1 MTDNNAV
8 HLFKANQFIAK
19 DKGCPKYFIGIIE
32 RETPKAFKISG
43 KGVMLKKKMG
53 ICSLCG
59 RKLTNANSIVLGI
72 GPICAVNNGIDIL
85 SGFTDKDIE
94 KELHKI
100 NINSWFPKSCI
111 EIQDVKNVD
120 SMPVFEKDKE
130 TLTKNEKAPKI
141 EKKATKK
148 GDKLVITFPF
158 DPQTLIQVKSLSGR
172 RYQKEPSP
180 HWICPD
186 TIENRTELKS
196 YGFDVPDSEKIEESN
211 NSEKEN
217 KMVPKFPAHLDKV
230 LFPYQKEGVKFL
242 FNNKGRA
249 LIGDEQGLGKAQPL
263 YSIVYTDNGPKKMK
277 NIKKGDKVF
286 SSDGKIHN
294 VIGTYYKGTKK
305 IYKVTF
311 TDGST
316 THCCDEHLW
325 VYMTDNHKRRNQGWH
340 TDKLKRIKELK
351 TPKWI
356 PITKPLKYPKQNY
369 KIHPYTLGVL
379 LGDGYLTGYSI
390 GLSVANIDS
399 DIIKYIK
406 KESKDLFQIGY
417 INEFE
422 NHNNYLLKG
431 FKYKNN
437 PLLNEIRKLDLRK
450 KSKKKFIPKQY
461 LIGSVKQRK
470 ELLAGLL
477 DTDGSCQVKE
487 NGSCSVSFS
496 TKSIKLAYGV
506 RDLVMSLGGRSK
518 IHKYNRK
525 KEGKGIIYNVNIFV
539 MFNPFKT
546 KRKKDS
552 WIKPTGSK
560 PSRYFKSIK
569 YLGKKKCKCIAVD
582 SPNHTYLTDNYIVT
596 HNTIQSITYSIMDT
610 EIKKILIICPASL
623 KLNWMKEYNTWAS
636 DFNLWI
642 LQGKPNGLEKKAK
655 IGFSDLNKFQIV
667 SNKTA
672 KRDIVIINWDII
684 GNKQTK
690 VKGKKKPVEHLYTGW
705 VDYLIDMNFD
715 LVIAD
720 EIHFAKNPQA
730 QRTKAIQKIGKRVQ
744 KFIPMSGTPITN
756 RPIEFWTCLN
766 LLNSGIFNSYWN
778 YAKKYCGARHNG
790 YGWDFSGN
798 SNTKQLNEILKTVMI
813 RRLKKDVLKELPDKI
828 HSVVPMEIN
837 NRKEYQ
843 FAEDNLISYLKE
855 TQGQKAADK
864 AKQAETL
871 VKIEN
876 LKQLTVK
883 GKINSCINW
892 IKDYL
897 ESNDKLVVFCHH
909 KETIKTLESNFKKIS
924 VTVDGSTKNEDRQK
938 AVDLFQNNP
947 DIKLFFGNIK
957 AAGTGLTLTEAN
969 GLCFIEF
976 GWTPGE
982 VDQCSDR
989 IHRIGQKADCVNIYY
1004 LVGDKTI
1011 DIDIMKMLDEKRKV
1025 LDSVLDGKKEESIS
1039 LINMLLEKGEK

>member
-8 HLFKANQFIAK
+8 HLFKANQFIVK

-59 RKLTNANSIVLGI
+59 KKLTNANSIVLGI

-111 EIQDVKNVD
+111 KIQDVKNVD
-120 SMPVFEKDKE
+120 SMPVFEKGNE
-130 TLTKNEKAPKI
+130 TPTKDEKTPEI

-186 TIENRTELKS
+186 TIENRTELNS
-196 YGFDVPDSEKIEESN
+196 YGFNIPDSEKIEEPN
-211 NSEKEN
+211 NSEKKN
-217 KMVPKFPAHLDKV
+217 KMVTKFPSHLDKV
-230 LFPYQKEGVKFL
+230 LFPYQKEGVQFL
-242 FNNKGRA
+242 FNNDGRA
-249 LIGDEQGLGKAQPL
+249 LIGDEQGLGK
-263 YSIVYTDNGPKKMK
+263 
-277 NIKKGDKVF
+277 
-286 SSDGKIHN
+286 
-294 VIGTYYKGTKK
+294 
-305 IYKVTF
+305 
-311 TDGST
+311 
-316 THCCDEHLW
+316 
-325 VYMTDNHKRRNQGWH
+325 
-340 TDKLKRIKELK
+340 
-351 TPKWI
+351 
-356 PITKPLKYPKQNY
+356 
-369 KIHPYTLGVL
+369 TL
-379 LGDGYLTGYSI
+379 
-390 GLSVANIDS
+390 
-399 DIIKYIK
+399 
-406 KESKDLFQIGY
+406 E
-417 INEFE
+417 
-422 NHNNYLLKG
+422 
-431 FKYKNN
+431 
-437 PLLNEIRKLDLRK
+437 
-450 KSKKKFIPKQY
+450 
-461 LIGSVKQRK
+461 
-470 ELLAGLL
+470 
-477 DTDGSCQVKE
+477 
-487 NGSCSVSFS
+487 
-496 TKSIKLAYGV
+496 
-506 RDLVMSLGGRSK
+506 
-518 IHKYNRK
+518 
-525 KEGKGIIYNVNIFV
+525 
-539 MFNPFKT
+539 
-546 KRKKDS
+546 
-552 WIKPTGSK
+552 
-560 PSRYFKSIK
+560 
-569 YLGKKKCKCIAVD
+569 
-582 SPNHTYLTDNYIVT
+582 
-596 HNTIQSITYSIMDT
+596 SITYSIMDT
-610 EIKKILIICPASL
+610 EVKKILIICPASL
-623 KLNWMKEYNTWAS
+623 KLNWAKEYDLWAS

-642 LQGKPNGLEKKAK
+642 LQGKPNSVQKKAK
-655 IGFSDLNKFQIV
+655 IGLSDLNKFQIV

-715 LVIAD
+715 LIIAD

-730 QRTKAIQKIGKRVQ
+730 QRTKALQKIGKRVQ
-744 KFIPMSGTPITN
+744 KFIPMSGTPIVN

-864 AKQAETL
+864 AEQAETL
-871 VKIEN
+871 VKIEK

-947 DIKLFFGNIK
+947 NTRLFFGNIK

-969 GLCFIEF
+969 GLAFIEF

-1011 DIDIMKMLDEKRKV
+1011 DIDIMEMLDEKRKV
-1025 LDSVLDGKKEESIS
+1025 LDAVLDGKKEESIS
-1039 LINMLLEKGEK
+1039 LVNMLLEKRGEK